1 MGKGL
6 AIKSVLMKKFN
17 EVFVVDDDKIYHFIL
32 KKLLKKNKIEVNSH
46 FFENG
51 HDAIERLK
59 VNSEKGCCIP
69 DLILLD
75 INMPVMDGWQFLEE
89 FKKIKER
96 FNKDMTI
103 YMISSSNSYADL
115 QRAKQFPDEV
125 MDYFMKP
132 VSFEDISK
140 IFI

>member
-1 MGKGL
+1 
-6 AIKSVLMKKFN
+6 MKKFN

-51 HDAIERLK
+51 QEAIERLMI
-59 VNSEKGCCIP
+59 NSERGYNLP

-89 FKKIKER
+89 FKKIKEKL
-96 FNKDMTI
+96 NKNTTI

-115 QRAKQFPDEV
+115 QRAKQFPEEV

-132 VSFEDISK
+132 VSFDDINR